1 MAQPGTRR
9 EPGRGSRPILILW
22 LAVAALG
29 CSRAEPPPPPP
40 PPAGPSA
47 GLVRVETQPAGLE
60 LVADGA
66 VRCRTPCSFRIDPG
80 LHQLTIHKSGYMPW
94 QERVE
99 VPPGG
104 EVTVSA
110 ALVSSH

>member
-1 MAQPGTRR
+1 MAQLGIRWR
-9 EPGRGSRPILILW
+9 EPGRGSRPALILS
-22 LAVAALG
+22 LAIAGLG

-40 PPAGPSA
+40 PAGPLA
-47 GLVRVETQPAGLE
+47 GLVRVETQPPGLE
-60 LVADGA
+60 LVADGV

-80 LHQLTIHKSGYMPW
+80 LHQLTIHKSGYLPW

-99 VPPGG
+99 VRPSA